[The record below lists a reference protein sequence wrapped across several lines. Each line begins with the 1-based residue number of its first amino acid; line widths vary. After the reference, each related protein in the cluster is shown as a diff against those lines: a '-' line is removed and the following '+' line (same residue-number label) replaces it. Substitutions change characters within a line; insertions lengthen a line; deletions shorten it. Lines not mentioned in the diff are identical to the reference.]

1 MRSDRCD
8 IAVVTEPALVPIL
21 TFPASRTLFLPS
33 FLPLSLS
40 YLYLSFCPRF
50 RQIPQR
56 ERNLSWNSRRFSLS
70 NEFLFH
76 DVSNELYNCEYSFY
90 RQATNSTIPTPRV
103 STNGKRVGEAEGRA
117 GEETR
122 YPFPPP
128 LILFTGLG
136 PGKGFCPRDTRGKLC
151 GKSSV
156 SCRAR
161 ARAYYA
167 S

>member
-1 MRSDRCD
+1 MRYCRRNRTCSRPDLD
-8 IAVVTEPALVPIL
+8 ISCVSHPLP
-21 TFPASRTLFLPS
+21 PFLSPS
-33 FLPLSLS
+33 LSL
-40 YLYLSFCPRF
+40 LS
-50 RQIPQR
+50 ISIL
-56 ERNLSWNSRRFSLS
+56 LSTFSPNSPKRKESRNSRRFSLS

>member
-1 MRSDRCD
+1 MRYCRRNRTCSRPDLD
-8 IAVVTEPALVPIL
+8 ISCVSHP
-21 TFPASRTLFLPS
+21 LPP
-33 FLPLSLS
+33 FLSLS
-40 YLYLSFCPRF
+40 LSL
-50 RQIPQR
+50 
-56 ERNLSWNSRRFSLS
+56 LSISILLSTFSPNSPKRKESRNSRRFSLS